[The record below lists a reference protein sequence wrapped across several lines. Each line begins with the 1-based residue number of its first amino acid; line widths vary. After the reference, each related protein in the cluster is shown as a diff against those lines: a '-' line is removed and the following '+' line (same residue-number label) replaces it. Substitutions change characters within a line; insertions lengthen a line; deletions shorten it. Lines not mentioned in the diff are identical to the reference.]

1 MEKHNINEINKR
13 ILKNDNYILND
24 NENIKSLNIKLNT
37 ILLVYFNGNHF
48 VGVPIEIFQQYL
60 VIWDT
65 YNDSDISIIM
75 CPFSFVSCVYENH
88 ISPSKYIKNNLL
100 IYQKNDTKLNES
112 GELLDILNGKII
124 DMEHSDDE
132 LKRYSVKIG
141 NYRSIMSMYPDLKI
155 LSLKEDK
162 LSKFI
167 NFYEYINN
175 DKIMYNLSKPY
186 NKIHHPK
193 TLVYLIQYTSSDNKI
208 KNTIIVSKS
217 RNSFNLIQGKIDKYF
232 ENYEQQIIDK
242 KSFIIPMLWFIHNT
256 IDNHKIIEL

>member
-1 MEKHNINEINKR
+1 MEKHNIIDINKR
-13 ILKNDNYILND
+13 ILKNDNFILND

-48 VGVPIEIFQQYL
+48 IGVPIEIFQQYL

-88 ISPSKYIKNNLL
+88 ISPSKYIKNNIL
-100 IYQKNDTKLNES
+100 IYQKND

-124 DMEHSDDE
+124 DLENSDDE

-141 NYRSIMSMYPDLKI
+141 NYRSIMSLYPDLKI
-155 LSLKEDK
+155 MSLKEDK
-162 LSKFI
+162 LSKII
-167 NFYEYINN
+167 NLNEYINN
-175 DKIMYNLSKPY
+175 NKIIYNLSKSY
-186 NKIHHPK
+186 NKIHSPK

-217 RNSFNLIQGKIDKYF
+217 ENSFNLIQGKIDKYF

-256 IDNHKIIEL
+256 INNHKIIEL

>member
-1 MEKHNINEINKR
+1 MEKHNINDIDKR
-13 ILKNDNYILND
+13 ILKNDNFILND
-24 NENIKSLNIKLNT
+24 NENIRSLNIKLST
-37 ILLVYFNGNHF
+37 ILLVYFNGNNF

-65 YNDSDISIIM
+65 YNDSNISIIM
-75 CPFSFVSCVYENH
+75 CPYSFVSCVYENH
-88 ISPSKYIKNNLL
+88 ISPSKYIKNNIL
-100 IYQKNDTKLNES
+100 IYQKNDK
-112 GELLDILNGKII
+112 ELLDILNGKII
-124 DMEHSDDE
+124 DSEYSDDE

-141 NYRSIMSMYPDLKI
+141 NYRSIMSLYPDLKL

-162 LSKFI
+162 LLSKII
-167 NFYEYINN
+167 NFSEYIKN
-175 DKIMYNLSKPY
+175 DKIIYKLTKSY
-186 NKIHHPK
+186 NKKHNPK
-193 TLVYLIQYTSSDNKI
+193 TLVYLIQYESLDNKI

-217 RNSFNLIQGKIDKYF
+217 DNSFNLIEGKITKYF